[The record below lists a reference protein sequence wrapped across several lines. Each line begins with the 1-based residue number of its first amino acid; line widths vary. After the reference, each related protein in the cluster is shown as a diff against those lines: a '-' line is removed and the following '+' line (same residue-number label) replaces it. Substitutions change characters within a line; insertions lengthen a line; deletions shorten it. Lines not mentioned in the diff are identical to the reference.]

1 MCLIVIAHQIN
12 VNYPFV
18 LAANRDEFFSRPSME
33 ANFWADDAKTLPD
46 ILGGRDLIQ
55 GGTWLGITR
64 DRRFAA
70 VTNIRNPAAPQAM
83 PKSRGELTRGF
94 LEGNQSPAMYLN
106 SLVSSVKQFAGFNLL
121 LGDAEQILYLNN
133 TQSTIIKLVPG
144 IYGLSNGLLD
154 SAWPKIQRA
163 KRDLGNAM
171 ARESDLQTDT
181 LLNFM
186 NNRDRAADE
195 ELPNTGVPLE
205 QERTLSSAFI
215 QNPERKYGTRCST
228 AIICSAKNKINF
240 SEQNYDEQG
249 QESSKHFF
257 ELN

>member
-1 MCLIVIAHQIN
+1 MCLIVIAHQTN

-18 LAANRDEFFSRPSME
+18 LAANRDEFFSRPTME
-33 ANFWADDAKTLPD
+33 ANFWADDANALPN
-46 ILGGRDLIQ
+46 ILGGRDLVQ

-70 VTNIRNPAAPQAM
+70 VTNIRNPDAPQAM

-106 SLVSSVKQFAGFNLL
+106 SLKSSLNQFAGFNLL
-121 LGDAEQILYLNN
+121 LGDAEEVFYLNN
-133 TQSTIIKLVPG
+133 TQSTITKLEPG
-144 IYGLSNGLLD
+144 IYGLSNGVLD
-154 SAWPKIQRA
+154 SAWPKLQRA

-171 ARESDLQTDT
+171 AGESELQTDT

-195 ELPNTGVPLE
+195 NLPDTGVPLE
-205 QERTLSSAFI
+205 QERILSSAFI

-228 AIICSAKNKINF
+228 AIIYGANNKIKF